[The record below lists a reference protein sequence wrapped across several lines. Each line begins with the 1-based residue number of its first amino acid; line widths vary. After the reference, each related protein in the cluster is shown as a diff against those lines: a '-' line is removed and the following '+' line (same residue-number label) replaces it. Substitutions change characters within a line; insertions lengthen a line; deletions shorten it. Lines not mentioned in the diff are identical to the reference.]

1 MNKENEGK
9 RNRNQS
15 DKGGKYEH
23 FGDTDVKRRKI
34 FQEKWSCQQC
44 QMYREHNKDKT
55 IGFTKYEAI
64 EKCCESVV
72 CGVLELS
79 AMLFGFEH
87 ISGMRDKG

>member
-1 MNKENEGK
+1 MRGREEKSLRNVTSNYKQMNKENEGK

-44 QMYREHNKDKT
+44 QIIENT
-55 IGFTKYEAI
+55 IKIRLLGSLNMKPL
-64 EKCCESVV
+64 KNVV
-72 CGVLELS
+72 K
-79 AMLFGFEH
+79 A
-87 ISGMRDKG
+87 